1 MRYAVI
7 TQNLYNLMRTDK
19 EVNPFQFK
27 EECET
32 LYDAIKCVGIE
43 NLDITYKTK
52 DGIKEKVAAT
62 NLTDIAKAVA
72 AFPVVLKY
80 RWTDL
85 DQGRLA
91 RHYQMDSG
99 ITTLLMNLSI
109 FKGSGLDLKVTN
121 IQEFMQAYKK
131 TYACHMNFTK

>member
-27 EECET
+27 EECEI

-52 DGIKEKVAAT
+52 DGEKMKAKAT
-62 NLTDIAKAVA
+62 ELTDIAKAVA

-85 DQGRLA
+85 NQGRLA

-99 ITTLLMNLSI
+99 ITTLLMELSI

-121 IQEFMQAYKK
+121 ILEFMQAYKK

>member
-1 MRYAVI
+1 MRHIVV
-7 TQNLYNLMRTDK
+7 TQNLYNLMRTEKD
-19 EVNPFQFK
+19 VDPFRFK
-27 EECET
+27 EECEN
-32 LYDAIKCVGIE
+32 LYDAIKCIGIQ
-43 NLDITYKTK
+43 NVDVTYIDK
-52 DGIKEKVAAT
+52 DGKQLIVAAI

-85 DQGRLA
+85 NQGRLA